1 MRVTIHGELVEDCIN
16 NRNFAQ
22 YASASAYDTLGEI
35 AVKTNC
41 DSDFDSENWITWS
54 KKWAKGKASF
64 ATLQC
69 VQNLKEPTPPHPLLQ
84 EKYTGLE
91 TARLWKMFFWS

>member
-35 AVKTNC
+35 AVKTNSYS
-41 DSDFDSENWITWS
+41 DSKNWITWS
-54 KKWAKGKASF
+54 KKWVKGKASF
-64 ATLQC
+64 ATLQMC
-69 VQNLKEPTPPHPLLQ
+69 SKSEGTH
-84 EKYTGLE
+84 T
-91 TARLWKMFFWS
+91 S